1 MIYDLS
7 NKVSADR
14 YERRSKQLLS
24 KGYLVELKQIK
35 PLRTSEQNRYLHL
48 ILGWFAI
55 EYGETLEYVK
65 QEFFKKQVNAEIFKT
80 EHTNKKTGEVRLDWK
95 STAQLNTKELTEAID
110 RFRTWSSKT
119 AGIYLPS
126 ANEESYLKQIIVEM
140 DLQKE
145 YI

>member
-1 MIYDLS
+1 MS
-7 NKVSADR
+7 W
-14 YERRSKQLLS
+14 
-24 KGYLVELKQIK
+24 GYLVELKQIK
-35 PLRTSEQNRYLHL
+35 PPRTPNQNRYLHL

-55 EYGETLEYVK
+55 EYGETLEHVK
-65 QEFFKKQVNAEIFKT
+65 QEFFKKEVNAEIFKT
-80 EHTNKKTGEVRLDWK
+80 ERTNKKTGEVRLDWK
-95 STAQLNTKELTEAID
+95 STADLDTKELTEAID